1 MKKTVIF
8 ILSTFIFSGVLFSQA
23 DYKKIPDTQV
33 PAVIKEIR
41 SKTAQLQTVSSD
53 FVQTKEVSVLK
64 EKSVLKGVM
73 YYKKEKQFRWEYTAN
88 PRFIFAQSGSKIYTQ
103 TGDSVRVIKDN
114 SVRLYEE
121 ISKLVQSSINGSIFE
136 NQKDFSILLEKNSNS
151 YRVTLTPKN
160 RNLKKFIQKITLV
173 IDKKEMLATQFVM
186 LDQNGDSTTIQFS
199 KMKVNT
205 PIDNQLFILKK

>member
-1 MKKTVIF
+1 MKKIVF
-8 ILSTFIFSGVLFSQA
+8 LLLSILTFSTVLFAQT
-23 DYKKIPDTQV
+23 DYKKIPDAQV
-33 PAVIKEIR
+33 PSVIKEIR
-41 SKTAQLQTVSSD
+41 SKTAQFQTISSD
-53 FVQTKEVSVLK
+53 FVQTKEVSILK
-64 EKSVLKGVM
+64 EKSVLKGTM

-88 PRFIFAQSGSKIYTQ
+88 PRFIFAQNGSQIYTQ
-103 TGDSVRVIKDN
+103 TGDSARVIKDN

-136 NQKDFSILLEKNSNS
+136 NKKDFSTLLEENNSS

-160 RNLKKFIQKITLV
+160 RNLKKFIQKITLI
-173 IDKKEMLATQFVM
+173 IDKKEMLATQFMM

-199 KMKVNT
+199 KMKINT

>member
-1 MKKTVIF
+1 
-8 ILSTFIFSGVLFSQA
+8 
-23 DYKKIPDTQV
+23 
-33 PAVIKEIR
+33 
-41 SKTAQLQTVSSD
+41 
-53 FVQTKEVSVLK
+53 
-64 EKSVLKGVM
+64 
-73 YYKKEKQFRWEYTAN
+73 
-88 PRFIFAQSGSKIYTQ
+88 
-103 TGDSVRVIKDN
+103 
-114 SVRLYEE
+114 
-121 ISKLVQSSINGSIFE
+121 LVQSSINGSIFE
-136 NQKDFSILLEKNSNS
+136 NQKDFSILLEENSNS